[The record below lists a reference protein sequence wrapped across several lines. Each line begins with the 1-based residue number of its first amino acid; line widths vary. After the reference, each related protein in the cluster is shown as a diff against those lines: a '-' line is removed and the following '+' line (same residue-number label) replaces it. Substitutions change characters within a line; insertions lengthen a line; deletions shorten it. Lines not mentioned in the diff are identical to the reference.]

1 MIIQLKASARSGG
14 LEKLVSQLAGDGV
27 PRERLD
33 IFSGDTYTLVGI
45 KGDASKLNLDKYQ
58 ALDYVLTVHR
68 ISDPFKELSRQFHP
82 DDTVVEL
89 RNGHR
94 VGKDLSII
102 AGPCA
107 IESREQLFRTAELVA
122 AAGANILRGG
132 AFKPR
137 TIHRSFQGL
146 GEEGLKLL
154 AEAREAVGLPVVS
167 EIMDARDIPLFLKY
181 DIDIWQVGARNCLN
195 YTFLDALSQVPHPKP
210 VLLKRGDHVSVN
222 ELLGAALRLYE
233 GNQEVILCERG
244 DKTADRVHR
253 NVLNLNNVSYLK
265 HHYHLPVIVDPS
277 HGTGVRELVVDL
289 GMAGLAAG
297 ADGLIVEVHH
307 QPEKALC
314 DGAQSLN
321 QEFGDMVPLASTIW
335 QARAALGASQAAQCA
350 ALGSAAACC
359 A

>member
-1 MIIQLKASARSGG
+1 MIIQLKASAGKSG
-14 LEKLVSQLAGDGV
+14 LEKLVSHLAQDGV

-45 KGDASKLNLDKYQ
+45 KGDASKLDLDKYQ

-82 DDTVVEL
+82 DDTLVEL
-89 RNGHR
+89 RNGHC
-94 VGKDLSII
+94 VGRDLSII

-107 IESREQLFRTAELVA
+107 IESREQLFKTAELVA
-122 AAGANILRGG
+122 RAGANILRGG

-154 AEAREAVGLPVVS
+154 AEVRDAVGLPVVS
-167 EIMDARDIPLFLKY
+167 EIMDARDIPLFVDY

-195 YTFLDALSQVPHPKP
+195 YAFLDALSQVPNPKP
-210 VLLKRGDHVSVN
+210 VLLKRGDHVSIN

-233 GNQEVILCERG
+233 GNPQVILCERG

-253 NVLNLNNVSYLK
+253 NVLNLNNVAYLK

-277 HGTGVRELVVDL
+277 HGTGVRELVVDM

-297 ADGLIVEVHH
+297 ADGLIVEVHY
-307 QPEKALC
+307 QPDKALC

-321 QEFGDMVPLASTIW
+321 QEFGAMVPLAAGIYKMRSG
-335 QARAALGASQAAQCA
+335 LGAAQAAECSM
-350 ALGSAAACC
+350 LGVRAI
-359 A
+359 

>member
-1 MIIQLKASARSGG
+1 MIIQLKASAGKSG
-14 LEKLVSQLAGDGV
+14 LEKVVSHLAKDGV
-27 PRERLD
+27 PRQRLD
-33 IFSGDTYTLVGI
+33 IFSGDTYNLVGI
-45 KGDASKLNLDKYQ
+45 KGDASKLDLGKYQ
-58 ALDYVLTVHR
+58 ALDYVFTVHR

-82 DDTVVEL
+82 DDTLVEL
-89 RNGHR
+89 RNGHC
-94 VGKDLSII
+94 VGRDLSII

-107 IESREQLFRTAELVA
+107 IESREQLFKTAEMVA
-122 AAGANILRGG
+122 RAGANILRGG

-146 GEEGLKLL
+146 GEDGLKLL
-154 AEAREAVGLPVVS
+154 AEVREAVGLPVVS
-167 EIMDARDIPLFLKY
+167 EIMDARDIPLFVDY

-195 YTFLDALSQVPHPKP
+195 YTFLDALSQVPNPKP
-210 VLLKRGDHVSVN
+210 ILLKRGDHVSVS

-233 GNQEVILCERG
+233 GNQQVILCERG
-244 DKTADRVHR
+244 DKTADKVHR

-297 ADGLIVEVHH
+297 ADGLMVEVHY
-307 QPEKALC
+307 QPEHALC

-321 QEFGDMVPLASTIW
+321 HEFGSMVPLASTIF
-335 QARAALGASQAAQCA
+335 QARSGLGAAQAAECSV
-350 ALGSAAACC
+350 LGAAAI
-359 A
+359 